1 MIILQHQKSYNMNKK
16 WYKFILP
23 LIITLISAIVP
34 NSSGSIIIKAVNSTT
49 TVNNQVVING
59 PVIINYITLKGDS
72 TQKIDGR

>member
-1 MIILQHQKSYNMNKK
+1 MNKK